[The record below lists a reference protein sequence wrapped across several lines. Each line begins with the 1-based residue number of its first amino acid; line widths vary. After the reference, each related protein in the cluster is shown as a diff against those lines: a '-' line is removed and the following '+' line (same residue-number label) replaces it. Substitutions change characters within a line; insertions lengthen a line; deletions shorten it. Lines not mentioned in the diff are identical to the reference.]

1 MKNLILILWFVL
13 FLSSSALAG
22 VEYVT
27 EQVCHAISGCWVDTK
42 TGECPDCVTETRK
55 IVTEIR
61 EPFVEPK
68 RTFWTPKKTVKVEI
82 PKKKEIV
89 EKKGNWTCIVG
100 PCDFIDEDGNLIE
113 KG

>member
-1 MKNLILILWFVL
+1 M
-13 FLSSSALAG
+13 
-22 VEYVT
+22 
-27 EQVCHAISGCWVDTK
+27 
-42 TGECPDCVTETRK
+42 
-55 IVTEIR
+55 
-61 EPFVEPK
+61 EPK

-82 PKKKEIV
+82 PKEKEIV